1 MVGIVLISHSQKAAE
16 GAVELASM
24 MAPDAPL
31 AAAGGLEDGS
41 LGTSFEKIMA
51 AVEAVDQG
59 DGVACIMD
67 MGSAVMTAEMVV
79 ESLEDRKI
87 QLLDCPFVE
96 GAVIAAIEAAGGTPL
111 AAMQDKVEASVGADF
126 VSGYI
131 WRGQDLGGVSI
142 QPTLSV
148 SYKGFSL
155 SAWGTAGIE
164 KEDTKEI
171 DLTLGYATG
180 GFSISVTDYW
190 FNGGPGYFHYGSHNT
205 NHTFEAQIGYDFGPL
220 ALNWY
225 TNFAG
230 TDGVNNGGN
239 RAYSSYISAT
249 VPFTLAGLEWT
260 AEIGATP
267 WGTDFYNYFEAPV
280 CNGSNGFTVC
290 DISMGAAKEIKI
302 TDSFS
307 VPAFAKVTVN
317 PRTEGAYFVFG
328 LSF

>member
-1 MVGIVLISHSQKAAE
+1 MNFRKTALLLGMATAIPSVA
-16 GAVELASM
+16 LA
-24 MAPDAPL
+24 
-31 AAAGGLEDGS
+31 
-41 LGTSFEKIMA
+41 
-51 AVEAVDQG
+51 
-59 DGVACIMD
+59 
-67 MGSAVMTAEMVV
+67 
-79 ESLEDRKI
+79 
-87 QLLDCPFVE
+87 
-96 GAVIAAIEAAGGTPL
+96 
-111 AAMQDKVEASVGADF
+111 QDKVEAGVGADL

-142 QPTLSV
+142 QPSLSIA
-148 SYKGFSL
+148 YKGFSL
-155 SAWGTAGIE
+155 GAWGSVGIE
-164 KEDTKEI
+164 STDTKEF

-190 FNGGPGYFHYGSHNT
+190 FDKTDGIANKYFHYGAHST
-205 NHTFEAQIGYDFGPL
+205 AHTFEAQIGYDFGPL

-230 TDGVNNGGN
+230 ADGVNKDGD

-249 VPFTLAGLEWT
+249 APFTLGGLDWT

-267 WGTDFYNYFEAPV
+267 WANSFYNSWSSGFAV
-280 CNGSNGFTVC
+280 CN
-290 DISMGAAKEIKI
+290 ISLGASKEIKI

-307 VPAFAKVTVN
+307 VPAFAKATWN